1 MIHYIVKRI
10 LLLIPTLLGILTI
23 NFFLAQC
30 LPGGPVD
37 QAIAHMQGIANSHNT
52 SLGSSGSSINQTGDI
67 HHQGITPEQMDR
79 IKAMYGYDKP
89 LWERYITMVGQ
100 YLRFDFGESFN
111 KHQSVIGLI
120 KECMPISI
128 SLGLWSTLLI
138 YLISIPLG
146 IRKAYQQGT
155 RFDTLTSILLSVAYA
170 IPGFLIS
177 IGLLI
182 LTRDIHWLAAGGIP
196 DWFTH
201 PSDDGYV
208 FLIMDYFKHF
218 ALPIIAITLSGFAA
232 LTLLTKHSFQE
243 ESNKPYV
250 ITARAKGLTES
261 MIRVKHVFRN
271 AMLIVISG
279 FPAAFVGLFFTGSIL
294 IEQCFNLYGLGLLGY
309 DAAITRDFPVMF
321 GTLYIFTLIGLSI
334 NIICDLVYCWV
345 DPRIDFEG
353 RS

>member
-1 MIHYIVKRI
+1 
-10 LLLIPTLLGILTI
+10 
-23 NFFLAQC
+23 
-30 LPGGPVD
+30 
-37 QAIAHMQGIANSHNT
+37 
-52 SLGSSGSSINQTGDI
+52 
-67 HHQGITPEQMDR
+67 
-79 IKAMYGYDKP
+79 
-89 LWERYITMVGQ
+89 
-100 YLRFDFGESFN
+100 
-111 KHQSVIGLI
+111 
-120 KECMPISI
+120 MPISI

-279 FPAAFVGLFFTGSIL
+279 FPAAFVGLFSPA
-294 IEQCFNLYGLGLLGY
+294 Q
-309 DAAITRDFPVMF
+309 
-321 GTLYIFTLIGLSI
+321 S
-334 NIICDLVYCWV
+334 
-345 DPRIDFEG
+345 
-353 RS
+353 